1 MPQPQMQQ
9 PQMGA
14 DPSMMGGM
22 QQPQMP
28 AQDPSMMGGM
38 QQPQMGAMDPSM
50 MGGMPQPQMGADPS
64 MMGGAPGGMP
74 ADPSMGGMPQP
85 EQMGGEEDNG
95 TPKQSI
101 YKKTGEIS
109 QLASQAKTDQAD
121 PFSSPDAKWALN
133 MLVSAVG
140 DALDTNDKKDVVKAL
155 NKAGNVDPNMGM
167 GGGDMSQGMP
177 PMGGDM
183 SQGAPPMGGGM
194 PQAPAQQPMMA
205 HRNPRPVMESYD
217 DVINEIVGELL
228 IDKER
233 HTKRPERKITNKKV
247 KRTNPFVSEF

>member
-14 DPSMMGGM
+14 DPSMMGGAM
-22 QQPQMP
+22 PGAAPGMP
-28 AQDPSMMGGM
+28 ADPN
-38 QQPQMGAMDPSM
+38 M
-50 MGGMPQPQMGADPS
+50 MGGMPQPG
-64 MMGGAPGGMP
+64 
-74 ADPSMGGMPQP
+74 
-85 EQMGGEEDNG
+85 QMGGEDEG
-95 TPKQSI
+95 ETPKQSI

-109 QLASQAKTDQAD
+109 QLANLAKTDQTD

-133 MLVSAVG
+133 MLASAMG
-140 DALDTNDKKDVVKAL
+140 DTLDANDKKDVVKAL

-167 GGGDMSQGMP
+167 GGSDMSQGMP
-177 PMGGDM
+177 PMVGGM
-183 SQGAPPMGGGM
+183 QQGAPPMGGGT
-194 PQAPAQQPMMA
+194 QQPMMA

-228 IDKER
+228 GDKER

-247 KRTNPFVSEF
+247 KRTNPFVSDF

>member
-22 QQPQMP
+22 QQPQM
-28 AQDPSMMGGM
+28 
-38 QQPQMGAMDPSM
+38 
-50 MGGMPQPQMGADPS
+50 GADPS
-64 MMGGAPGGMP
+64 MMGGAMPGAAPGMP
-74 ADPSMGGMPQP
+74 ADPNMMGGMPQP
-85 EQMGGEEDNG
+85 GQMGGEDEG
-95 TPKQSI
+95 ETPKQSI

-109 QLASQAKTDQAD
+109 QLANLAKTDQTD

-133 MLVSAVG
+133 MLASAMG
-140 DALDTNDKKDVVKAL
+140 DTLDANDKKDVVKAL

-167 GGGDMSQGMP
+167 SGGDMSQGMP
-177 PMGGDM
+177 PMGGGM
-183 SQGAPPMGGGM
+183 QQGAPPMGGGM
-194 PQAPAQQPMMA
+194 QQPMMA

-228 IDKER
+228 GDKER

-247 KRTNPFVSEF
+247 KRTNPFVSDF